1 MNRYDF
7 SGYATKNDIVCGDGR
22 IIRKDAFKDNDGTTV
37 PLVWQHI
44 HNDPLNVLGHAELEN
59 RSDGVYAYCS
69 FNDTIAGQNAK
80 SLVQHGDVTSMSI
93 YANKLQQQGNSVL
106 HGLIR
111 EVSLVLA
118 GANPG
123 ATIDPLSIAHGDGTY
138 TDLDDEAI
146 IRLNLPLELSHADTE
161 DDEEEAEAQKET
173 KTMTKDSSERTV
185 QDVLDTFTE
194 DEKKVLQ
201 YMVGLAISGDAEQSQ
216 ASEDVKHSDDK
227 GATVQ
232 DVLDG
237 MSEEKKNVLYYLVGL
252 ALEDAKAQ
260 HSDAGNSNELYYDGM
275 GDSNMHRNVFD
286 TNDPST
292 DVLTHDD
299 MDEIF
304 TDARR
309 SGSLKDAFLAHGI
322 ENLEILFPE
331 AKSVTPTPEMIGRET
346 SWVAPVWGAFKKTP
360 FARIKSTAANIT
372 EYEARARGYITG
384 NQKIEEVFSL
394 LARITTPQTVYK
406 LQKLDR
412 DDIIDITDIDVVAWM
427 RGEMR
432 GMLEEE
438 ITAACLVGDG
448 RPATDVS
455 KIHETNIRPIYQD
468 DDLYTIHENVTLGSS
483 LTFSQLAEALIVAA
497 LLSRKNYKGSGSP
510 WLFASNDV
518 ITRMLLA
525 TDQIGRR
532 LYPDMNALATALR
545 VDRIV
550 EVPILEG
557 ITRTATVTA
566 NGGGTTTEIR
576 KLLMLIVNPSDYVVG
591 ADKGGAV
598 NMFDDFDL
606 DFNKYEYLIETRCSG
621 ALVKPKSAIA
631 IETTS
636 ELPFDFGVRPGDF
649 STATKTKDSIGW
661 PEGYPLY
668 GQTGAT
674 GATGS
679 TGA

>member
-1 MNRYDF
+1 MTYDF

-22 IIRKDAFKDNDGTTV
+22 IIRKDAFKDNDGMTV

-44 HNDPLNVLGHAELEN
+44 HNDPANVLGHAELEN
-59 RSDGVYAYCS
+59 RNDGVYAYCS
-69 FNDTIAGQNAK
+69 FNETPAGQNAK
-80 SLVQHGDVTSMSI
+80 ALVQHGDVTSMSI
-93 YANKLQQQGNSVL
+93 YANKLKQNGNSVL

-123 ATIDPLSIAHGDGTY
+123 ATIDPLSIAHSDGSY
-138 TDLDDEAI
+138 SDLEDEAI
-146 IRLNLPLELSHADTE
+146 IRLGQPIYLAHAEKSDTSD
-161 DDEEEAEAQKET
+161 DDEAE
-173 KTMTKDSSERTV
+173 DSSSKEDSKDDKSEKTIK
-185 QDVLDTFTE
+185 DVLDTFTE
-194 DEKKVLQ
+194 DEEKVLH
-201 YMVGLAISGDAEQSQ
+201 YLVGLALSGGKTDEAPADVQH
-216 ASEDVKHSDDK
+216 ADED
-227 GATVQ
+227 GPTVQ
-232 DVLDG
+232 DILDN

-252 ALEDAKAQ
+252 ALEDKKAQ
-260 HSDAGNSNELYYDGM
+260 HDALDDDYISHDELGDYD
-275 GDSNMHRNVFD
+275 MHRNVFD

-292 DVLTHDD
+292 EVLSHDD
-299 MDEIF
+299 MADILDE
-304 TDARR
+304 ARR

-331 AKSVTPTPEMIGRET
+331 AKSVTPTPEMIQRDT
-346 SWVAPVWGAFKKTP
+346 SWVAPIWGAFKKTP
-360 FARIKSTAANIT
+360 FARLKSTAANIT

-384 NQKIEEVFSL
+384 NQKIEEIFSL
-394 LARITTPQTVYK
+394 LARTTTPQTVYK

-438 ITAACLVGDG
+438 LTAACLVGDG
-448 RPATDVS
+448 RPANDVS
-455 KIHETNIRPIYQD
+455 KIQENNIRPIYQD
-468 DDLYTIHENVTLGSS
+468 DELYTIHQTVSIDSTA
-483 LTFSQLAEALIVAA
+483 TFSELAETLIVAA
-497 LLSRKNYKGSGSP
+497 LLSRKNYKGSGNP

-525 TDQIGRR
+525 TDTIGRR
-532 LYPDMNALATALR
+532 LYPDMSALATALR

-557 ITRTATVTA
+557 ITRTATVPA
-566 NGGGTTTEIR
+566 QGGGTTTETR
-576 KLLMLIVNPSDYVVG
+576 KLLMLIVNPRDYTVG

-598 NMFDDFDL
+598 TMFDDFDL

-621 ALVKPKSAIA
+621 ALTKPKSAIA

-636 ELPFDFGVRPGDF
+636 TLPFDFGVRPGDF
-649 STATKTKDSIGW
+649 TTATKTKDSNGW
-661 PEGYPLY
+661 PEGYPRY
-668 GQTGAT
+668 GETGET
-674 GATGS
+674 GI
-679 TGA
+679 